1 MKWLFRWIFA
11 VFTLLTLFP
20 GPGTAQAAGFSLI
33 RDEEIERTLRAY
45 ATPIFTSAGLDADA
59 VHIYIV
65 NDDSINAFVA
75 GGSNI
80 FIHTGLLLAAD
91 TPDMVIG
98 VLAHETGHISGGHLV
113 RGAQAAEQAS
123 AGALLSYVL
132 AGVAG
137 VATKSSDVGAAV
149 LTAGNQIAERSLY
162 AYTRTQEE
170 AADQAALS
178 FLDNNHLSAQGMLD
192 MFKKLR
198 MLEKLHMD
206 GQNPYLSTHPLT
218 QDRMVHIRNHVEET
232 ESAQTA
238 APQEFIER
246 HARMLGKLRGFLN
259 RPEETFAAYPK
270 ENNSV
275 EAHYARAVAYY
286 KQSDLPNAL
295 AEIDDLITQSPSDP
309 YFIELKAQMLYEH
322 GQLAEATVFYR
333 KAVELLPDSALIR
346 TALGASMLGSG
357 KEADTEDAVTQLK
370 KALELEPRY
379 IDAWR
384 QLAGAYN
391 RQKKTGL
398 YHLALAEEN
407 YLLGKNEEVTKYSQ
421 QAAGELPGNSPSWYR
436 AKDLEMLAEN
446 AKKKQP

>member
-1 MKWLFRWIFA
+1 
-11 VFTLLTLFP
+11 
-20 GPGTAQAAGFSLI
+20 
-33 RDEEIERTLRAY
+33 
-45 ATPIFTSAGLDADA
+45 
-59 VHIYIV
+59 
-65 NDDSINAFVA
+65 
-75 GGSNI
+75 
-80 FIHTGLLLAAD
+80 
-91 TPDMVIG
+91 
-98 VLAHETGHISGGHLV
+98 
-113 RGAQAAEQAS
+113 
-123 AGALLSYVL
+123 
-132 AGVAG
+132 
-137 VATKSSDVGAAV
+137 
-149 LTAGNQIAERSLY
+149 
-162 AYTRTQEE
+162 
-170 AADQAALS
+170 
-178 FLDNNHLSAQGMLD
+178 
-192 MFKKLR
+192 

-232 ESAQTA
+232 KAAQA
-238 APQEFIER
+238 AVPKEFIER

-295 AEIDDLITQSPSDP
+295 AEIDDLIIQSPSDP

-346 TALGASMLGSG
+346 TALGTSMLGSG
-357 KEADTEDAVTQLK
+357 KETDTEDAVTQLK

-407 YLLGKNEEVTKYSQ
+407 YLLGKNKEVTKYSR
-421 QAAGELPGNSPSWYR
+421 QAAGELPGDSPSWYR